1 MIWVHLCNILNVIL
15 TCAIH
20 LIPHNSWQSFEIYP
34 TTFSKCFH
42 HMVGG
47 NILIT
52 FSCFEN
58 ILITLVCFEEHHDH
72 IQKTNVILNKFQMFP
87 LGMW

>member
-1 MIWVHLCNILNVIL
+1 MMWVHLWNILNVIL
-15 TCAIH
+15 TRAIH

-34 TTFSKCFH
+34 TFSKCFH

-52 FSCFEN
+52 FGRFEN
-58 ILITLVCFEEHHDH
+58 VLITLVHFGEHLDH
-72 IQKTNVILNKFQMFP
+72 IQKTNNILNKFQMFP
-87 LGMW
+87 LSMW

>member
-1 MIWVHLCNILNVIL
+1 
-15 TCAIH
+15 
-20 LIPHNSWQSFEIYP
+20 
-34 TTFSKCFH
+34 
-42 HMVGG
+42 MVGG

-52 FSCFEN
+52 FGCFEN
-58 ILITLVCFEEHHDH
+58 ILITLVRFEEHHDH

>member
-1 MIWVHLCNILNVIL
+1 
-15 TCAIH
+15 
-20 LIPHNSWQSFEIYP
+20 
-34 TTFSKCFH
+34 
-42 HMVGG
+42 MVGG

-52 FSCFEN
+52 FGCFEN
-58 ILITLVCFEEHHDH
+58 ILITLVRFEEYHDH

>member
-1 MIWVHLCNILNVIL
+1 M
-15 TCAIH
+15 
-20 LIPHNSWQSFEIYP
+20 
-34 TTFSKCFH
+34 TFSECFH

-52 FSCFEN
+52 FGCFEN
-58 ILITLVCFEEHHDH
+58 ILITLVRFGEHHDH
-72 IQKTNVILNKFQMFP
+72 IQKTNDILNKFQMFP